1 MIKFIY
7 DIFYIVLTFFML
19 FSLGHICKTEFQQ
32 LVVILLFMNIFL
44 TLFVTKYINN
54 KEK

>member
-1 MIKFIY
+1 MIKIIY
-7 DIFYIVLTFFML
+7 NIFYIVLTFFML
-19 FSLGHICKTEFQQ
+19 FTLGHTCKTEYQQ

-44 TLFVTKYINN
+44 TLFVTQYINN

>member
-1 MIKFIY
+1 
-7 DIFYIVLTFFML
+7 ML
-19 FSLGHICKTEFQQ
+19 FALGHICKTEFQQ

-44 TLFVTKYINN
+44 TLFISQHLND